1 MPETNDSPIA
11 VNLPAVMAEVEAV
24 FAEYER
30 ALVTNDV
37 ATLDRLFWESPHT
50 LRYGAGENLY
60 GYDAIQAFRQGRPSN
75 NLARDILATSITT
88 FGQDFAVA
96 NVEFRREGSER
107 TGRQSQTWVR
117 MPEGWRVVSAHVS
130 LMLS

>member
-1 MPETNDSPIA
+1 MTVSMTDI
-11 VNLPAVMAEVEAV
+11 NLPAVLAEVEAA

-37 ATLDRLFWESPHT
+37 PVLDRLFWDSPHT

-60 GYDAIQAFRQGRPSN
+60 GYDAIRAFRQGRPAV
-75 NLARDILATSITT
+75 NLEREITARAITT

-96 NVEFRREGSER
+96 NVEFRRAGSER
-107 TGRQSQTWVR
+107 TGRQSQTWAR
-117 MPEGWRVVSAHVS
+117 LPEGWRVVSAHVS
-130 LMLS
+130 LMG

>member
-1 MPETNDSPIA
+1 MQAMTVSMTDI
-11 VNLPAVMAEVEAV
+11 NLPAVLAEVEAA

-37 ATLDRLFWESPHT
+37 PVLDRLFWDSPHT

-60 GYDAIQAFRQGRPSN
+60 GYDAIRAFRQGRPAV
-75 NLARDILATSITT
+75 NLEREITARAITT

-96 NVEFRREGSER
+96 NVEFRRAGSER
-107 TGRQSQTWVR
+107 TGRQSQTWAR
-117 MPEGWRVVSAHVS
+117 LPEGWRVVSAHVS
-130 LMLS
+130 LMG

>member
-1 MPETNDSPIA
+1 MTVSMTDI
-11 VNLPAVMAEVEAV
+11 NLPAVLAEVEAA

-37 ATLDRLFWESPHT
+37 PVLDRLFWDSPHT

-60 GYDAIQAFRQGRPSN
+60 GYDAIRAFRQGRPAV
-75 NLARDILATSITT
+75 NLEREITAKAITT

-96 NVEFRREGSER
+96 NVEFRRAGSDR
-107 TGRQSQTWVR
+107 TGRQSQAWAR
-117 MPEGWRVVSAHVS
+117 LPEGWRVVSAHVS
-130 LMLS
+130 LMG

>member
-1 MPETNDSPIA
+1 MPETTDSPIA

-37 ATLDRLFWESPHT
+37 ATLDRLFWASPHT

-117 MPEGWRVVSAHVS
+117 MPEGWRVVAAHVS
-130 LMLS
+130 LMLP

>member
-1 MPETNDSPIA
+1 MQAMTVSMTDI
-11 VNLPAVMAEVEAV
+11 NLPAVLAEVEAA

-37 ATLDRLFWESPHT
+37 PVLDRLFWDSPHT

-60 GYDAIQAFRQGRPSN
+60 GYDAIRAFRQGRPAV
-75 NLARDILATSITT
+75 NLEREITARAITT

-96 NVEFRREGSER
+96 NVEFRRAGSDR
-107 TGRQSQTWVR
+107 TGRQSQTWAR
-117 MPEGWRVVSAHVS
+117 LPEGWRVVSAHVS
-130 LMLS
+130 LMG